1 MSLNILPD
9 EILVDIFQILGEE
22 SDYYDDLVQ
31 DGSLYQVALSS
42 RRLNRLATPML
53 YRTFIQT
60 KHSTLKKFL
69 RRVLEVPKLRGCVR
83 RFGIEQLEPGDA
95 TPFECNDPNIYEA
108 AIRAVEHD
116 TAQSEDWIIAVRA
129 GEWDAVIALLFVIL
143 PNLEEIHVLA
153 WNIPFWIKKILA
165 NCAPG
170 QRQEK
175 ARGYL
180 ENVTT
185 MYVAYWHD
193 KPDGFT
199 LEEINHFLKLGTVK
213 SANFDMV
220 LHETFLQNQ
229 PLSFSLENLR
239 SLFFDDSHIDSHLLK
254 DLLRSCPNLQSFRFY
269 HCGYSNGP
277 NGPNVF
283 VPQRVSAG
291 LCRARKSLREL
302 RLRDSTY
309 KGQIQ
314 RPFGSLV
321 DFEVLTDL
329 EMDACILFG
338 YMADAESSFT
348 DSDSED
354 DEKERLRDYVKLIEV
369 LPSSLQSL
377 QINQCWDVR
386 ETQEQLA
393 DLLEK
398 REGVVPVLKTI
409 DIIVNTDYTLNIS
422 VLKDLEGPFES
433 AGIELC
439 VTKCSYIQHLGEMRC
454 RN

>member
-1 MSLNILPD
+1 M
-9 EILVDIFQILGEE
+9 
-22 SDYYDDLVQ
+22 
-31 DGSLYQVALSS
+31 
-42 RRLNRLATPML
+42 
-53 YRTFIQT
+53 
-60 KHSTLKKFL
+60 
-69 RRVLEVPKLRGCVR
+69 
-83 RFGIEQLEPGDA
+83 
-95 TPFECNDPNIYEA
+95 
-108 AIRAVEHD
+108 
-116 TAQSEDWIIAVRA
+116 
-129 GEWDAVIALLFVIL
+129 
-143 PNLEEIHVLA
+143 
-153 WNIPFWIKKILA
+153 
-165 NCAPG
+165 
-170 QRQEK
+170 
-175 ARGYL
+175 
-180 ENVTT
+180 
-185 MYVAYWHD
+185 
-193 KPDGFT
+193 
-199 LEEINHFLKLGTVK
+199 
-213 SANFDMV
+213 
-220 LHETFLQNQ
+220 
-229 PLSFSLENLR
+229 
-239 SLFFDDSHIDSHLLK
+239 K

-269 HCGYSNGP
+269 HYGYFNGP

-291 LCRARKSLREL
+291 LCRVRKSLREL

-338 YMADAESSFT
+338 YMADAESSFPE
-348 DSDSED
+348 SDSED

-386 ETQEQLA
+386 ETQGQLA

-398 REGVVPVLKTI
+398 REDVVPVLKTI

-422 VLKDLEGPFES
+422 VLKDLEGPFET

-439 VTKCSYIQHLGEMRC
+439 VTECSYIQHLGEMRC